1 MKKIVVCDDDIE
13 STAYLRNLLDIYVH
27 LRRKEYETSYYKSGE
42 DLLLTENSDIDVAIL
57 DVKMDKLNGIQIGYE
72 ILRRCPKA
80 FLVIT
85 TSYMH
90 YLDEAMDLRVFR
102 YFDKPVDRKRLF
114 HALDIALRDENIIDI
129 PTKYGVSQICENNIV
144 CIQSSFRKSV
154 ILTDAGNRIQT
165 ELSIKDWLEKFENN
179 NLFAS
184 PHYSYIV
191 NLHFIQECTAK
202 LVILQCKN
210 GEIIKIYPS
219 KRKYTAF
226 KNKFYEKMREFK

>member
-1 MKKIVVCDDDIE
+1 M
-13 STAYLRNLLDIYVH
+13 LLA
-27 LRRKEYETSYYKSGE
+27 
-42 DLLLTENSDIDVAIL
+42 ENADIDVAIL
-57 DVKMDKLNGIQIGYE
+57 DVEMDKLNGIQTGYE
-72 ILRRCPKA
+72 ILHRCPKA
-80 FLVIT
+80 VLMIT

-102 YFDKPVDRKRLF
+102 YFDKPVDRERLF

-129 PTKYGVSQICENNIV
+129 PTKYGISKIGEMSIV

-154 ILTDAGNRIQT
+154 ILTDTANKIQT
-165 ELSIKDWLEKFENN
+165 ELSIKEWLERLGNN

-191 NLHFIQECTAK
+191 NLNFVKEFSSKCVT
-202 LVILQCKN
+202 LQCKN
-210 GEIIKIYPS
+210 GDTMKIYPS
-219 KRKYTAF
+219 KRKYPDF

>member
-1 MKKIVVCDDDIE
+1 MKRIVVCDDDIE
-13 STAYLRNLLDIYVH
+13 SIQYLRNLLNRYVFE
-27 LRRKEYETSYYKSGE
+27 RNQQYEIKYYYSGE
-42 DLLLTENSDIDVAIL
+42 DLLLAENADIDVAIL
-57 DVKMDKLNGIQIGYE
+57 DVEMDKLDGIQTGYE

-80 FLVIT
+80 VLMIT

-102 YFDKPVDRKRLF
+102 YFDKPVDRERLF
-114 HALDIALRDENIIDI
+114 HALDIALRDENIIDV
-129 PTKYGVSQICENNIV
+129 PTKYGISKIGEMSIV

-154 ILTDAGNRIQT
+154 ILTDTANKIQT
-165 ELSIKDWLEKFENN
+165 ELSIKEWLERLGNN

-191 NLHFIQECTAK
+191 NLNFVKEFSSKCVT
-202 LVILQCKN
+202 LQCKN
-210 GEIIKIYPS
+210 GDTMKIYPS
-219 KRKYTAF
+219 KRKYPDF

>member
-1 MKKIVVCDDDIE
+1 MKKIVVCDDNIE
-13 STAYLRNLLDIYVH
+13 STQYLRNLLNRYVFE
-27 LRRKEYETSYYKSGE
+27 RNQQYEIKYYYSGE
-42 DLLLTENSDIDVAIL
+42 DLLLAENADIDVAIL
-57 DVKMDKLNGIQIGYE
+57 DVEMDKLNGIQTGYE
-72 ILRRCPKA
+72 ILHRCPKA
-80 FLVIT
+80 VLMIT

-102 YFDKPVDRKRLF
+102 YFDKPVDRERLF

-129 PTKYGVSQICENNIV
+129 PTKYGISKIGEMSIV

-154 ILTDAGNRIQT
+154 ILTDTANKIQT
-165 ELSIKDWLEKFENN
+165 ELSIKEWLERLGNN

-191 NLHFIQECTAK
+191 NLNFVKEFSSKCVT
-202 LVILQCKN
+202 LQCKN
-210 GEIIKIYPS
+210 GDTMKIYPS
-219 KRKYTAF
+219 KRKYPDF